1 MVWLLWKTVN
11 RFLRKLSIGLPY
23 GLGCR
28 GVSMETQ
35 RIFTGSLKVGRSPN
49 LGQEDRPS
57 DLGVDVSLDV
67 RCLARAMALGKAVFH

>member
-1 MVWLLWKTVN
+1 
-11 RFLRKLSIGLPY
+11 
-23 GLGCR
+23 
-28 GVSMETQ
+28 METQ